1 MADIRGRGRRRRAL
15 GVTDRDD
22 IDLQIV
28 KEERKVKV
36 SSDDYSFF
44 LQFMTPFFILRH
56 IYTYPPSR

>member
-44 LQFMTPFFILRH
+44 FCRQSLNFYMKK
-56 IYTYPPSR
+56 Y

>member
-44 LQFMTPFFILRH
+44 FAVYDPFLYSQAH
-56 IYTYPPSR
+56 IYISAL